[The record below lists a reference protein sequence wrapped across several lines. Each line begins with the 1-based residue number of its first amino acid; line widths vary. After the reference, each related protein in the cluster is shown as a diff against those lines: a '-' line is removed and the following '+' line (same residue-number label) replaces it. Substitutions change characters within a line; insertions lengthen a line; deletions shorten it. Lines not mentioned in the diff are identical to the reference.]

1 MPDRQ
6 MTQPRKHRSQLMGSS
21 VWMASA
27 PPDSSIFSDG
37 NIRKR
42 IKSMVKDF
50 ERDVFVS
57 LGAVIDFVVEI
68 KTRFKRTDF
77 RKLFSAA

>member
-1 MPDRQ
+1 M
-6 MTQPRKHRSQLMGSS
+6 
-21 VWMASA
+21 V
-27 PPDSSIFSDG
+27 

-68 KTRFKRTDF
+68 ETGFKRTDF

>member
-1 MPDRQ
+1 M
-6 MTQPRKHRSQLMGSS
+6 
-21 VWMASA
+21 V
-27 PPDSSIFSDG
+27 

-42 IKSMVKDF
+42 IKRMVKDF
-50 ERDVFVS
+50 KRDVFVS

-77 RKLFSAA
+77 RKLFPAA